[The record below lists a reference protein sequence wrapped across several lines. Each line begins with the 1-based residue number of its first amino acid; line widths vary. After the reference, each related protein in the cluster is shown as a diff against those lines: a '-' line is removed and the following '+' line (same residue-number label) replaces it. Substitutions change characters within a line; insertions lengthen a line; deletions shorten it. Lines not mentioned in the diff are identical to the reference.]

1 MSDRVLSPIH
11 FVSEEK
17 INKHWPY
24 TYNFTSLLRKREK
37 KTLKK
42 PIQFA
47 ILYQSHPHMTG
58 VEGGGG
64 EVHLQ
69 CIT

>member
-37 KTLKK
+37 NPEETHTICYFI
-42 PIQFA
+42 PVSSS
-47 ILYQSHPHMTG
+47 YDWG
-58 VEGGGG
+58 GGGGG